1 MRPRILR
8 RMVVTVTAL
17 AMGAA
22 ACGGDSGPAVAEL
35 EADGDVAALIEVA
48 GSGGFSDAPAEAIEA
63 LQRLADPATVPL
75 LADALAAESW
85 PSGEYATPGGVIEVL
100 GAVGG
105 AAAAD
110 VIVGYV
116 RTSDPMET
124 AWPEQQITWA
134 LTAIGADAYPTLAPL
149 VEAPVPAAT
158 DPAAAVDTTLRR
170 LATLVL
176 GGRAADARDPFGR
189 DQRLVPP
196 TSTGPLGSD
205 RAEQALL
212 AALEVAPQCTVTSSG
227 VCSCTGWG
235 EGAAVS
241 LVLRR
246 RADPAPLFALLDD
259 PATARVAQGLVLLG
273 TPGSEPALVAA
284 LQRTPGSTPLGESLM
299 STYANSGNAV
309 LEDAASAWRDA
320 HGYTTAPAFCPASQ
334 LGGTCESVSLW
345 GSIDDL

>member
-1 MRPRILR
+1 
-8 RMVVTVTAL
+8 
-17 AMGAA
+17 
-22 ACGGDSGPAVAEL
+22 
-35 EADGDVAALIEVA
+35 
-48 GSGGFSDAPAEAIEA
+48 
-63 LQRLADPATVPL
+63 
-75 LADALAAESW
+75 
-85 PSGEYATPGGVIEVL
+85 
-100 GAVGG
+100 
-105 AAAAD
+105 
-110 VIVGYV
+110 
-116 RTSDPMET
+116 MET

-170 LATLVL
+170 LATFVV

-212 AALEVAPQCTVTSSG
+212 TALGVAPQCSVTSAG
-227 VCSCTGWG
+227 VYSCTGWG

-273 TPGSEPALVAA
+273 APGSEPALVAA
-284 LQRTPGSTPLGESLM
+284 LQRTPGGTPLGESLM

-309 LEDAASAWRDA
+309 LEDAAAAWRDEY
-320 HGYTTAPAFCPASQ
+320 GYTTAPSFCPASQ